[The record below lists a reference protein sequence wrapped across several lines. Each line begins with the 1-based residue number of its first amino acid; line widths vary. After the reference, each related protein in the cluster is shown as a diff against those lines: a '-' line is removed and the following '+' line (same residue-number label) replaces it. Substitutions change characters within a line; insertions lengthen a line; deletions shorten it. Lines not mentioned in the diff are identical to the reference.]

1 MTEASEKRYN
11 DRKIVENIMI
21 NSIEKTIEL
30 PIEQKHTGKGNPN
43 AVFGIELNNR
53 QKDLLEKLSEFDS
66 KVIVDKKSVNMA
78 DLSALTAHTGDEFA
92 LFTKGKDRL
101 VIPQRSDIMCK
112 LFDEWRNEIKDY
124 CRQQGLNFDT
134 AEKLSQSWN
143 KNTVALSYRDPS
155 KGSNGL
161 LDDTPCPLVLLI
173 RREKNGKLV
182 FEQTEHTKKYLA

>member
-1 MTEASEKRYN
+1 
-11 DRKIVENIMI
+11 MI
-21 NSIEKTIEL
+21 SRGAFLWAFNCNLSSLIIL
-30 PIEQKHTGKGNPN
+30 
-43 AVFGIELNNR
+43 R
-53 QKDLLEKLSEFDS
+53 Q
-66 KVIVDKKSVNMA
+66 
-78 DLSALTAHTGDEFA
+78 
-92 LFTKGKDRL
+92 
-101 VIPQRSDIMCK
+101 
-112 LFDEWRNEIKDY
+112 NEIKDY

-182 FEQTEHTKKYLA
+182 FEQTEHTKKYIV

>member
-1 MTEASEKRYN
+1 M
-11 DRKIVENIMI
+11 
-21 NSIEKTIEL
+21 
-30 PIEQKHTGKGNPN
+30 
-43 AVFGIELNNR
+43 
-53 QKDLLEKLSEFDS
+53 
-66 KVIVDKKSVNMA
+66 
-78 DLSALTAHTGDEFA
+78 
-92 LFTKGKDRL
+92 

-173 RREKNGKLV
+173 RREKNASSFLSRQNTLKNILRS
-182 FEQTEHTKKYLA
+182 FL

>member
-1 MTEASEKRYN
+1 MKVPRWLAEGLFLWAFDCN
-11 DRKIVENIMI
+11 
-21 NSIEKTIEL
+21 
-30 PIEQKHTGKGNPN
+30 
-43 AVFGIELNNR
+43 
-53 QKDLLEKLSEFDS
+53 LSSF
-66 KVIVDKKSVNMA
+66 II
-78 DLSALTAHTGDEFA
+78 LY
-92 LFTKGKDRL
+92 
-101 VIPQRSDIMCK
+101 Q
-112 LFDEWRNEIKDY
+112 NEIKDY